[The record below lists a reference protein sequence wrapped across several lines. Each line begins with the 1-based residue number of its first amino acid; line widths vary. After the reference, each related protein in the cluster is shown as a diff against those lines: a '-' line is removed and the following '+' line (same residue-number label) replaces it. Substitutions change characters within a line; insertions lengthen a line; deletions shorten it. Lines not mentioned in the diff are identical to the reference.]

1 MVVTTGSREVKED
14 LEARNMERGKKDGR
28 KEGGVKVQER
38 EQLVLRRLCCQWWG
52 NNVVLCM
59 GVVVIEVW
67 WVMVGKTWWCGVY
80 VVTAAAV
87 LKEGDGKEAKGR

>member
-1 MVVTTGSREVKED
+1 
-14 LEARNMERGKKDGR
+14 
-28 KEGGVKVQER
+28 
-38 EQLVLRRLCCQWWG
+38 
-52 NNVVLCM
+52 M

-87 LKEGDGKEAKGR
+87 LKEGDGKDGKGR